1 MVLPL
6 CLTTIPAPVLLL
18 LCVVRRDPSVAI
30 SIVSS
35 DVDHC
40 SMSSFIFSVYSCR
53 LSLGGGPIFMIWG
66 ERFSSGIHGGLYRG
80 KSVGV
85 GLALVMRAIRCIG
98 DILASGICILM
109 TELLVRFLILMVL
122 MDVSMRWRTGEIA
135 GRRCMRSDVPCI
147 SLVMVREMGGTWAMC
162 CRAGMG
168 VVLNDLQ
175 TIR

>member
-80 KSVGV
+80 
-85 GLALVMRAIRCIG
+85 R
-98 DILASGICILM
+98 
-109 TELLVRFLILMVL
+109 
-122 MDVSMRWRTGEIA
+122 
-135 GRRCMRSDVPCI
+135 
-147 SLVMVREMGGTWAMC
+147 GG
-162 CRAGMG
+162 G
-168 VVLNDLQ
+168 VVFAWWGRGFRLSG
-175 TIR
+175 